1 MTRREKRND
10 PTPVK
15 AIIAFVAFV
24 GVLSFVVFTQLFP
37 RADSLF
43 DTSHTAGGPYF
54 SQFEMKFSPAAPS
67 SDSTVEP
74 PHQDGPPFSRKLK
87 LAFASKTPSPGTGGD
102 APNGIYKCM
111 DNGKVIYTETPCKSA
126 SLPIRNDLTSILD
139 VPAITVTLRKN
150 EHGVYAVGGSVNNQ
164 PTEFLI
170 DTGATNTTLSGE
182 LAYRLGLHT
191 CQIVSQV
198 STANGITG
206 NCRVT
211 VSTLSFAGFN
221 YYNITVNVSPNMKGA
236 SLIGNDIT
244 SMLKIA
250 QNNGFMSISR

>member
-1 MTRREKRND
+1 MTRRGKRND

-24 GVLSFVVFTQLFP
+24 GVLSFVAFTQLFP
-37 RADSLF
+37 RADSIS
-43 DTSHTAGGPYF
+43 DTSHAAGGPHF
-54 SQFEMKFSPAAPS
+54 SRFEMKLSPAALS
-67 SDSTVEP
+67 SESTVEP
-74 PHQDGPPFSRKLK
+74 PHQDAPPFFRKLE
-87 LAFASKTPSPGTGGD
+87 LAFAPKTPSPGTAGH
-102 APNGIYKCM
+102 ASNGIYKCM
-111 DNGKVIYTETPCKSA
+111 DNGKVSYTETPCKSG

-139 VPAITVTLRKN
+139 APAITVTLRKN
-150 EHGVYAVGGSVNNQ
+150 EHGLYAVGGSVNNQ

-182 LAYRLGLHT
+182 LAYRLGLRT
-191 CQIVSQV
+191 CQIVGQV
-198 STANGITG
+198 NTANGITG

-211 VSTLSFAGFN
+211 VSILSFAGFN
-221 YYNITVNVSPNMKGA
+221 YSNITVNVSPNMKGA

-244 SMLKIA
+244 STLKIA